1 MGGLLG
7 FSRAVDRINTVIGR
21 GVSWL
26 ILVAILVSAA
36 NAIVRK
42 VWSVSSNAWLELQWY
57 LYGAAFLLAAAYTL
71 LENEHIRIDIVYGG
85 RKRRTQHWIDLL
97 GHLLFL
103 MPFVILMIWL
113 MVPWLERS
121 ILSGERSMNAG
132 GLILWPAKALLLAG
146 FILLFFQGLSEIIK
160 KIAVMRGL
168 IPDPHAEADAY
179 EARIA
184 AAGGIDLQLLGI
196 GRNGH
201 IGFNEPTSSL
211 CSRTRVKTL
220 TGSTRAAN
228 ARFFAEGEEPPT
240 CAITMGLA
248 TILDA
253 RQVLLLAFGKEK
265 APAVRAAIEGPV
277 SAFTPASVLQM
288 HRRAT
293 VILDQAAASKL
304 ELREYYHTVHPDG
317 APALV

>member
-1 MGGLLG
+1 MK
-7 FSRAVDRINTVIGR
+7 I
-21 GVSWL
+21 L
-26 ILVAILVSAA
+26 ILPDQGDATIRAADMICESMAARARTVLGLATGGTMEPLYAELVARHRQGRLTFADARSFNLDEYVGLAPRHPQSYHSYMHRHLFAHVDFAPGATALPDGSA
-36 NAIVRK
+36 
-42 VWSVSSNAWLELQWY
+42 
-57 LYGAAFLLAAAYTL
+57 
-71 LENEHIRIDIVYGG
+71 
-85 RKRRTQHWIDLL
+85 
-97 GHLLFL
+97 
-103 MPFVILMIWL
+103 
-113 MVPWLERS
+113 
-121 ILSGERSMNAG
+121 
-132 GLILWPAKALLLAG
+132 
-146 FILLFFQGLSEIIK
+146 
-160 KIAVMRGL
+160 
-168 IPDPHAEADAY
+168 PDPDAEADAY

-220 TGSTRAAN
+220 TESTRAAN

-253 RQVLLLAFGKEK
+253 RQVLLLAFGAEK
-265 APAVRAAIEGPV
+265 APAVRAMIEGPV

-293 VILDQAAASKL
+293 VILDQAAASML
-304 ELREYYHTVHPDG
+304 ELWEYYHTVHPDG